1 MTLKSEFVSM
11 IAGQLKEE
19 LPAFLK
25 AMEEPAVRGLRL
37 NRRFVREE
45 DLPDLM
51 GPVSWAADG
60 YYLSADS
67 RLGQSPAHEAGAF
80 YIQEPSAMAAAE
92 VLAPGPND
100 LVLDLCAAPGGKSTQ
115 LSKKLSGGTL
125 VANEVHPARAKI
137 LSSNIERMGCT
148 NTVVT
153 SAAPEKLCA
162 LWPDTFD
169 AILVDAPCSGEGM
182 FRKNPEAAEEWQPG
196 SPAGCAERQKG
207 ILDCAAKMLR
217 PGGRLAYSTCT
228 FNRLEND
235 EQIAAFL
242 SRHPEFEALPFAL
255 NGLPEAMDG
264 TLHLWPHQV
273 RGEGHF
279 IALLRKKDGPCPKP
293 ALSPLP
299 APDKAALA
307 AAKDA
312 LTAIAQ
318 DAEAVLPNALFG
330 DLLVRLP
337 PSVPPLR
344 GVQVLRAGLS
354 VGRLR
359 GKTFVPDHAL
369 SRVCRPKTVFPV
381 SEEEALAYLRG
392 ETLALKDDH
401 VRGFG
406 VVTLNQLPL
415 GFGKASDGQIK
426 NHYPKGLRK

>member
-1 MTLKSEFVSM
+1 MTLKSEFVAM

-19 LPAFLK
+19 LPAFMS
-25 AMEEPAVRGLRL
+25 AMQEPAVRGLRL
-37 NRRFVREE
+37 NRRMQEA
-45 DLPDLM
+45 DLPDLL
-51 GPVSWAADG
+51 GAVPWAADG
-60 YYLSADS
+60 YYLAADS

-92 VLAPGPND
+92 VLAPGPED
-100 LVLDLCAAPGGKSTQ
+100 MVLDLCAAPGGKSTQ
-115 LSKKLSGGTL
+115 LAAKLTGGTL
-125 VANEVHPARAKI
+125 VANEIHPARAKI
-137 LSSNIERMGCT
+137 LSSNVERMGCA

-169 AILVDAPCSGEGM
+169 AVLVDAPCSGEGM
-182 FRKNPEAAEEWQPG
+182 FRKNPEAALEWQPA
-196 SPAGCAERQKG
+196 SPAGCADRQKG
-207 ILDCAAKMLR
+207 VLDCAAKMLR
-217 PGGRLAYSTCT
+217 PGGRLVYSTCT

-235 EQIAAFL
+235 DQIALFL
-242 SRHPEFEALPFAL
+242 FRHPEFEAVPFAL
-255 NGLPEAMDG
+255 EGLPEAPDG
-264 TLHLWPHQV
+264 TLHIWPHHV

-279 IALLRKKDGPCPKP
+279 VALLRKKEGPCSPHVS
-293 ALSPLP
+293 APLP

-312 LTAIAQ
+312 LSAIVQ
-318 DAEAVLPNALFG
+318 DAETVLPNALFG

-337 PSVPPLR
+337 PFVPPLR
-344 GVQVLRAGLS
+344 GVQVLRAGLA

-369 SRVCRPKTVFPV
+369 SRVCRPNTVFPV
-381 SEEEALAYLRG
+381 SEEEALSYLRG
-392 ETLALKDDH
+392 ETLPLQDGD

-406 VVTLNQLPL
+406 AVLL
-415 GFGKASDGQIK
+415 GRMALGWGKASDGQIK